1 MRLDHTKEMH
11 FLDVILT
18 PAYTHTHSYTQIHT
32 YWFMW
37 MVRTVDVVVP
47 TGDQPS

>member
-1 MRLDHTKEMH
+1 MH

-18 PAYTHTHSYTQIHT
+18 PAYTHPHTPTQHT